1 MHIIWLHFHNYTSF
15 LFIISSVSTEKSLK
29 CKRLLTRQHNCFSSV
44 CGFERPRRWGSGS
57 VLGQLK
63 VSSFG
68 LSIPIAH
75 HTFCMKVT
83 IKNCKPYCWA
93 YHPLAVPP
101 ERLFVVV
108 FEVKPVGHP
117 RVIRNHCGEDVK
129 NCDWDPQGIANKPTI
144 KPDPDVAR
152 RHDQSSW
159 CHLPGIVFG
168 IARKYIWSLG

>member
-1 MHIIWLHFHNYTSF
+1 MALLSQSYLFSFHHFF
-15 LFIISSVSTEKSLK
+15 SVSRENPKVQKTIDPPV
-29 CKRLLTRQHNCFSSV
+29 SSV
-44 CGFERPRRWGSGS
+44 CGFERPRRWGSAS
-57 VLGQLK
+57 VLGQLE

-68 LSIPIAH
+68 LSLPFAH
-75 HTFCMKVT
+75 QTFCMKVT

-117 RVIRNHCGEDVK
+117 RVIRNHCGGDVK

-152 RHDQSSW
+152 RHDHWSSTSKTQIFHHIFW
-159 CHLPGIVFG
+159 FCVCLDLQRF
-168 IARKYIWSLG
+168 